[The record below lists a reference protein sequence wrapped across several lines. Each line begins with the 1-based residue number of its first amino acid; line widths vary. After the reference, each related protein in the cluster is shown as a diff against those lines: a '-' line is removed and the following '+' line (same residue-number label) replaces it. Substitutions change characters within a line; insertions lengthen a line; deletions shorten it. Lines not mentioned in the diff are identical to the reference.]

1 MDTHESI
8 KHKSKVKI
16 MLKEERSGFSLVM
29 DGTIGKDRLEIIID
43 RHIVGPRSFRLLI
56 DYNPSNP
63 LNKVFHAY
71 NDITLNFLDIAS
83 AYFLDFQPLLFLPSP
98 LLTLTLHVSF
108 ASSTAIPTN

>member
-43 RHIVGPRSFRLLI
+43 RHIVGPRSFR
-56 DYNPSNP
+56 
-63 LNKVFHAY
+63 
-71 NDITLNFLDIAS
+71 
-83 AYFLDFQPLLFLPSP
+83 
-98 LLTLTLHVSF
+98 
-108 ASSTAIPTN
+108 